1 MQVAVADVE
10 IYLEMGLDKD
20 HEERKEGALP
30 AKRPV
35 VSGCAGMSLSMSTFA
50 YFRLKYL

>member
-10 IYLEMGLDKD
+10 IYLEMGLD